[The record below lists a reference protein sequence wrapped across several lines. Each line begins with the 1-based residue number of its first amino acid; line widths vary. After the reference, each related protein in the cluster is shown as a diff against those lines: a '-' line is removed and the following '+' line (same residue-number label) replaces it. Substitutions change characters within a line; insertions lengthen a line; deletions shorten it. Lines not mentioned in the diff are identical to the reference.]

1 MAWRITDYVEHGE
14 IDNRSRDQV
23 TGRIWIRGLDEP
35 IRLELEGNA
44 WRDLAGQRLCFRNP
58 APKPIPEH
66 LSDIALEQ
74 IGVVGDITAARK
86 VKVLDIPDGELEHY
100 YKNKLPMPYHW
111 GNCLYLEWHSQRNG
125 RVVIE
130 ATEYELTVEPE
141 AAWQMS
147 EAEEAEQHTANAA
160 AMTNFLDRIVEAA
173 EAAADDVDDADDD
186 LPQSNAEA
194 VADAEAARMDLL
206 LDRVT
211 ARMDR
216 EGCDEDDFE
225 DILEEECE
233 RLRKERGEP
242 EPDPTPPM
250 DDAEREALFARI
262 NEATEAALNGEAEPI
277 EHKDHPLVTHCHELG
292 SRLHKTI
299 QNKHWLPEDAHEE
312 HPLNELVHGV
322 WFASAKLAGALN
334 GDPGDWPPDSMTAG
348 NTLVRL
354 KKARGYLNDAIG
366 GLNAADAEKLTDPAW
381 LQTLRQELDGLQQT
395 TQSLIDEVRA
405 VLRANG
411 GEF

>member
-1 MAWRITDYVEHGE
+1 MAWRIADYVEHGE
-14 IDNRSRDQV
+14 IDKRSRDRV
-23 TGRIWIRGLDEP
+23 TGTIWIRGLDAP

-58 APKPIPEH
+58 SAKPIPEH
-66 LSDIALEQ
+66 LSGIALEQ

-100 YKNKLPMPYHW
+100 YKNKIPMPYHW

-130 ATEYELTVEPE
+130 ATEYDLSVEPE
-141 AAWQMS
+141 ATWQMS
-147 EAEEAEQHTANAA
+147 EADEAEQHAANAT
-160 AMTNFLDRIVEAA
+160 AMTNFMDRMVEAA
-173 EAAADDVDDADDD
+173 EAAAASELPEADDD
-186 LPQSNAEA
+186 VPQSTAEA
-194 VADAEAARMDLL
+194 EADAEAARMDLL

-211 ARMDR
+211 ARMER
-216 EGCDEDDFE
+216 EGHDEDHFE
-225 DILEEECE
+225 RIMDEERA
-233 RLRKERGEP
+233 RLRRERGEP
-242 EPDPTPPM
+242 EPEPLTPEEE
-250 DDAEREALFARI
+250 AERAEWIAAANAAAEEALREDADPLENR
-262 NEATEAALNGEAEPI
+262 E
-277 EHKDHPLVTHCHELG
+277 HPLVAHCHELG
-292 SRLHKTI
+292 RRLHKTI
-299 QNKHWLPEDAHEE
+299 KNKQWLPEGAHEE

-334 GDPGDWPPDSMTAG
+334 GDPSDWPPDSMIAG

-354 KKARGYLNDAIG
+354 KKARSYLSDAIS
-366 GLNAADAEKLTDPAW
+366 GLDAAETEKLADPAW

-405 VLRANG
+405 VLRDEQG
-411 GEF
+411 

>member
-1 MAWRITDYVEHGE
+1 MAWRIADYVEYGE

-23 TGRIWIRGLDEP
+23 TGSIWICGLDKP
-35 IRLELEGNA
+35 IRLKLEGNA
-44 WRDLAGQRLCFRNP
+44 WRDLAGQRLTFRNP
-58 APKPIPEH
+58 NPKPIPEH
-66 LSDIALEQ
+66 LSDIAKEQ

-100 YKNKLPMPYHW
+100 YKNKIPMPYHW

-130 ATEYELTVEPE
+130 ATEYKLTVAPE
-141 AAWQMS
+141 AAWQMT
-147 EAEEAEQHTANAA
+147 EPEEAEQHAANAK
-160 AMTNFLDRIVEAA
+160 AMTHFLDRMVEAT
-173 EAAADDVDDADDD
+173 EATASDTHEADDD

-225 DILEEECE
+225 DIFEEECA
-233 RLRKERGEP
+233 RLRRERGEP
-242 EPDPTPPM
+242 EPEPLPPM
-250 DDAEREALFARI
+250 DDAEREELFANI
-262 NEATEAALNGEAEPI
+262 NAITEAALDKEAELI
-277 EHKDHPLVTHCHELG
+277 EHIDHPLVTHCHELG

-299 QNKHWLPEDAHEE
+299 KDKDWLPKNANEE

-334 GDPGDWPPDSMTAG
+334 GDPSNWPPDSMIAG

-354 KKARGYLNDAIG
+354 KKARAHLKDAIS
-366 GLNAADAEKLTDPAW
+366 GLDAAEAEKLADPAW
-381 LQTLRQELDGLQQT
+381 LQTLRQELDGLKQT

-405 VLRANG
+405 VLRAND
-411 GEF
+411 GEL